1 VAARAP
7 VGVLGALVFVRGA
20 DELGSFL
27 PIGAFASLR
36 ADLGIDY
43 ADGGLVFVAF
53 AVGGLASSPLGVLAD
68 HRSRRVLASLGAL
81 GYAASLAAF
90 AVAPGLGVILGAA
103 LLLGASS
110 DVMVHACEAA
120 LVDVA
125 GARLER
131 ELSRLNLV
139 AAVGD
144 LVGPGAFVVVG
155 AVGGSWRLVLA
166 LGALAMLA
174 YAAWLAA
181 VPFPSPAAAG
191 DDDDGADGDERQGAE
206 GDGDEART
214 PWRDVAGLLRDP
226 GVWWLAVVSALFGSL
241 DEAYFGFLLAFLTD
255 RRGFAD
261 ATATLAASGLVVGGL
276 VGYAVLVRRPP
287 GRRAMPVAAA
297 AMVVAS
303 LAIAAVPWPAAV
315 GAASTAFG
323 AAVAVFWVAFQA
335 RTLRH
340 RPDRAASVAT
350 VVGVLEQPG
359 VVVPVL
365 VGVVADQLG
374 LHAAMVVYV
383 AVPTA
388 LLALTVVTTAP
399 RGART
404 CRRGP

>member
-7 VGVLGALVFVRGA
+7 VGVLGALVLVRGA

-68 HRSRRVLASLGAL
+68 HRSRRVLGSLGAL
-81 GYAASLAAF
+81 GYAAALAGF
-90 AVAPGLGVILGAA
+90 AVAPGLGVVLVAA
-103 LLLGASS
+103 LVLGASS

-125 GARLER
+125 GERLER
-131 ELSRLNLV
+131 ELSRVNLV

-144 LVGPGAFVVVG
+144 LVGPGAFV
-155 AVGGSWRLVLA
+155 AVSAIGGSWRLVLV

-174 YAAWLAA
+174 YAALLAA
-181 VPFPSPAAAG
+181 VPVPSPGAG
-191 DDDDGADGDERQGAE
+191 SDGDGDGPGTGTPDGADAGE
-206 GDGDEART
+206 RT
-214 PWRDVAGLLRDP
+214 PWRDVVGLLRDP
-226 GVWWLAVVSALFGSL
+226 GVWWLAGVSALFASL
-241 DEAYFGFLLAFLTD
+241 DEAYYGFLLAFLVDGRELT
-255 RRGFAD
+255 G

-287 GRRAMPVAAA
+287 GPHALPLAAA

-303 LAIAAVPWPAAV
+303 LTIALAPWPVAI

-323 AAVAVFWVAFQA
+323 VAGAVFWVAFQS
-335 RTLRH
+335 RVLRH
-340 RPDRAASVAT
+340 RPDRAASMST

-359 VVVPVL
+359 WVVPVL
-365 VGVVADQLG
+365 VGVVADRLG
-374 LHAAMVVYV
+374 LHVAMVAYA
-383 AVPTA
+383 AVPAA
-388 LLALTVVTTAP
+388 LLALTALTRAP
-399 RGART
+399 RG
-404 CRRGP
+404 G